1 MKVSAL
7 LLATSGSSLGFGGT
21 SDSLN
26 STLDFLGLLSGLL
39 TLFNGPKGISSEEM
53 LHVVLLSGVKA
64 IIDESKTGRSSTT
77 EFELESIDGN
87 LLDINLVLLGN
98 VLLDLSLGDVDL
110 GSVDD
115 FDAQL
120 FSLKERVVDNS
131 LSEKS
136 DFSSFFGHNN

>member
-1 MKVSAL
+1 MGPRPYRL
-7 LLATSGSSLGFGGT
+7 W
-21 SDSLN
+21 
-26 STLDFLGLLSGLL
+26 LSGLL
-39 TLFNGPKGISSEEM
+39 AISLGPKGISLEEM
-53 LHVVLLSGVKA
+53 LHVVLLSSVEA

-77 EFELESIDGN
+77 EFELESINGN

-98 VLLDLSLGDVDL
+98 VLPDLSLGDVDL
-110 GSVDD
+110 RSVDD
-115 FDAQL
+115 FDAHL